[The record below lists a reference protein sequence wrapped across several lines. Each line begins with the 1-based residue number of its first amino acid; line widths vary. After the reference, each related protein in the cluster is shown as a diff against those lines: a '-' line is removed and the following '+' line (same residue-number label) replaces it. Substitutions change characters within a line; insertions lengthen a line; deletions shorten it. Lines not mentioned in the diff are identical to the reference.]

1 MHIYIYMY
9 KHTEWNRTVFDP
21 RVNEK
26 NKVFFLLPK
35 KYFKCTIDAK
45 SFAFFYRKLQS
56 ILSQFDTGKN
66 E

>member
-1 MHIYIYMY
+1 MY

-45 SFAFFYRKLQS
+45 SFAFFIGNYKVFY
-56 ILSQFDTGKN
+56 LSLTLERMNKIDF
-66 E
+66 